1 MRDAPDKDIPPNL
14 RGWLSEVYMTAAL
27 TAQSEHL
34 ARRLGERSTVDD
46 PIFGRAK
53 GMPKLA
59 EFLRDISE
67 WLTNRDAAFDKTAF
81 TLGPDSDV
89 TEGTLALTLN
99 AKRVPI
105 PVAIVAERR
114 RGREVEMRLYY
125 STQAIRGPGA
135 VRPRIHPDAD
145 PIPVPPPVAAHVDAL
160 ARGDVDAAVASFE
173 SGGSLR
179 DSAGVVHIRD
189 NGGGPL
195 RVWHENLLRARSG
208 QSGRGAYEIAK
219 GARTDDGRTCALEY
233 TVVRAHGADVVPQPG
248 LAIYERGES
257 GLLSQVRMYDD
268 VQPLGPLA
276 E

>member
-1 MRDAPDKDIPPNL
+1 
-14 RGWLSEVYMTAAL
+14 MTAAL

-89 TEGTLALTLN
+89 TEGTLALTLD

-125 STQAIRGPGA
+125 STQAIRGPGV

-145 PIPVPPPVAAHVDAL
+145 PIAVPPPVAAHVDAL

-179 DSAGVVHIRD
+179 DSAGVVHIGD

>member
-14 RGWLSEVYMTAAL
+14 RGWLSEVYVTAAL

-34 ARRLGERSTVDD
+34 ARRLGARSTVDD

-67 WLTNRDAAFDKTAF
+67 WFRNRDAAFDKTAF

-89 TEGTLALTLN
+89 TEGTMTLTLDGR
-99 AKRVPI
+99 RVPI

-114 RGREVEMRLYY
+114 RGREIEMRLYY
-125 STQAIRGPGA
+125 STQPIRATAPA
-135 VRPRIHPDAD
+135 RPRLHPDAQG
-145 PIPVPPPVAAHVDAL
+145 IAVPPPVAAHIDAL
-160 ARGDVDAAVASFE
+160 ARGDVDAAVAAFE
-173 SGGSLR
+173 SRGALR

-195 RVWHENLLRARSG
+195 RVWHEKQLRSRPGSAE
-208 QSGRGAYEIAK
+208 RGSYEIVK

-233 TVVRAHGADVVPQPG
+233 TVVRVHGADVVPQPG

-257 GLLSQVRMYDD
+257 GLLSAVRMYDD
-268 VQPLGPLA
+268 VRA
-276 E
+276 